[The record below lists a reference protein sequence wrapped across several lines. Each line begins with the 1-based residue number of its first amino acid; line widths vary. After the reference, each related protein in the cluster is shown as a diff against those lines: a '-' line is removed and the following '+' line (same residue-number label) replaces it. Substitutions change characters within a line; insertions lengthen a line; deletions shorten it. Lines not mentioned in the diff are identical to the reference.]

1 MELLELFYPI
11 KLKRLL
17 TANKFLERNSFEF
30 SLEDVDSIAQ
40 HDLPTQR
47 RRCSDMEL
55 FFIAEITAV
64 VLEFAHL
71 EFLSLGAV
79 FHEVSLILS
88 NSKLWNSFVFIEVI
102 SSPEPMFWISRGSAL
117 LKVLPQNR
125 FLCDLFESSV
135 TLILLESCNL
145 PNSVISRLLSFL
157 SQNRIN
163 LVISQK
169 VISPQIKH
177 ALKKARVSFLSGV
190 SNRYLSAV
198 EYLSTAKMTSVQSI
212 LDLSIKSAHTYLG
225 RLDHFELKSVLNE
238 QYVFLYAADE
248 SNRKPSKC
256 VHTLIVTLNSQQP
269 SLHFIEA
276 VRFACKILAQSVLQ
290 STPQISSP
298 WRV

>member
-1 MELLELFYPI
+1 MELLELFYAI

-30 SLEDVDSIAQ
+30 SLEDVDSTAQ
-40 HDLPTQR
+40 HDLPAQLR
-47 RRCSDMEL
+47 SYCDKEL

-71 EFLSLGAV
+71 EFLSFCAV
-79 FHEVSLILS
+79 FHEVSFLLS
-88 NSKLWNSFVFIEVI
+88 NGKLWNSLLFIEVI
-102 SSPEPMFWISRGSAL
+102 SSPEPMCWISRGSAL

-135 TLILLESCNL
+135 TLILLENCSL
-145 PNSVISRLLSFL
+145 SNSAISRLLSYL

-169 VISPQIKH
+169 LISPQIKH

-198 EYLSTAKMTSVQSI
+198 EYLSNAKMTSVQSI
-212 LDLSIKSAHTYLG
+212 LDLAIKSADVYLG
-225 RLDHFELKSVLNE
+225 RLDHLELKSVLNE
-238 QYVFLYAADE
+238 QYVILYSPDR
-248 SNRKPSKC
+248 SNRKQTRC
-256 VHTLIVTLNSQQP
+256 LHTLIVTLNSQQP
-269 SLHFIEA
+269 SLQSIET
-276 VRFACKILAQSVLQ
+276 VRFACKILAQSVL
-290 STPQISSP
+290 
-298 WRV
+298 